1 MSKKED
7 RYNEVLGNVLD
18 EIISMLF
25 DKHFVLG
32 DIIEMFMYSNE
43 DEELKNDIVA
53 EINERLMLKKES
65 E

>member
-7 RYNEVLGNVLD
+7 RYNEVLKNVLD

-25 DKHFVLG
+25 DKHFVLE
-32 DIIEMFMYSNE
+32 DIIEMHMYSNE
-43 DEELKNDIVA
+43 SEDLKDGIVA
-53 EINERLMLKKES
+53 EINKRLAFKKES

>member
-25 DKHFVLG
+25 DKHFVLE
-32 DIIEMFMYSNE
+32 DIIEMHMYSNE
-43 DEELKNDIVA
+43 GEDLKDGIVA
-53 EINERLMLKKES
+53 EINKRLAFKKES

>member
-25 DKHFVLG
+25 DKHFVLW
-32 DIIEMFMYSNE
+32 DMIETFMHPNG
-43 DEELKNDIVA
+43 DEELKDDIVA